1 MCSFISIAL
10 LFLYRASHIEYFTIF
25 GFLQKFA
32 VFLNGSIR
40 KTAPANRIFFLAK
53 HAIISGTIG
62 ECLLVPG
69 AAEAAVV
76 GVIGL
81 GDGWWPGGKR
91 AGRDDLLDC
100 HQLFVERSWVCNSS
114 CSFSPQVITSAG
126 Y

>member
-1 MCSFISIAL
+1 M
-10 LFLYRASHIEYFTIF
+10 F

-40 KTAPANRIFFLAK
+40 KTAPASRIFFLAK
-53 HAIISGTIG
+53 HAIISGTLG

-114 CSFSPQVITSAG
+114 APSLHR
-126 Y
+126 